1 MSNNRLKPLM
11 IACKN
16 NDHDQVKL
24 LLEKKVW
31 IKNWLLRFLFNSV
44 EIGASKKTN

>member
-16 NDHDQVKL
+16 NDYDQVKL
-24 LLEKKVW
+24 LLEQKVKK
-31 IKNWLLRFLFNSV
+31 
-44 EIGASKKTN
+44 